1 VRPPGGYLFVNAIPR
16 ARITVNGAPA
26 GATPV
31 VRFPLTR
38 GQHRVVADFGD
49 GRSEERRIDAVGA
62 ETYVVFG
69 GAPR

>member
-1 VRPPGGYLFVNAIPR
+1 VNAIPR
-16 ARITVNGAPA
+16 ADITVNGAPA

-31 VRFPLTR
+31 VRFPLAR
-38 GQHRVVADFGD
+38 GPHRVVALFAD

-69 GAPR
+69 GTPR